1 MTSRLK
7 QAEKLKLKT
16 IENEPQKVQPP
27 KIMTTVE
34 KTKNILAAIQD
45 KLIHDLDEHTIIIP
59 NHKVNILLSR
69 YHSKSRMKMKRMNN
83 KSKGG

>member
-16 IENEPQKVQPP
+16 IENEPSKVEPP

-34 KTKNILAAIQD
+34 KTKNILAAI
-45 KLIHDLDEHTIIIP
+45 
-59 NHKVNILLSR
+59 
-69 YHSKSRMKMKRMNN
+69 
-83 KSKGG
+83 